1 MSVIRTG
8 LVVYLLRQTPLKR
21 AKLSGLDLSGLL
33 AFDDGLVANADDQ
46 HVQAANGHHD
56 DGADINHLF
65 LGMAHAG
72 RQGLASA
79 GTSLSQREH
88 EPKNGWK
95 SMAYWSVLPKAYLPA
110 ATR

>member
-1 MSVIRTG
+1 MMGGKMAPPIRPMSIRPEISFW
-8 LVVYLLRQTPLKR
+8 R
-21 AKLSGLDLSGLL
+21 SGRYS
-33 AFDDGLVANADDQ
+33 V
-46 HVQAANGHHD
+46 
-56 DGADINHLF
+56 INHLF